1 MKGLDAEREIKGNG
15 WKYVEF
21 NLVRDILCDRSRRGC
36 QEAKNFFATSQYW
49 WWSDGREQGRNSVPF
64 IFFFFIHFLPFYVC
78 FSLFLSASS
87 ILDDLMK
94 TKDVH
99 ENKSKMSRSHSGF
112 LKNCFRRDSSESL
125 GLFCLFVYWCNISI
139 RILLDSH
146 EGWPEI
152 VFKKL

>member
-1 MKGLDAEREIKGNG
+1 MDGSMSNSTWSGIFYVTDLDAAVRKPRTSSPPLNIDDEVMGGNKAG
-15 WKYVEF
+15 TVS
-21 NLVRDILCDRSRRGC
+21 LLL
-36 QEAKNFFATSQYW
+36 
-49 WWSDGREQGRNSVPF
+49 
-64 IFFFFIHFLPFYVC
+64 FFFIHFLPFYVC